1 VLVVED
7 DPTLAGLLHDA
18 LEAAGHQVLV
28 AATRASALEAV
39 SESVPDVICVD
50 IELPDGTGWELLDEL
65 EDRSIA
71 PPMVVVA
78 TAGFD
83 ASRSRRR
90 PGTYLLP
97 KPFPIDSLLRL
108 LSGEEPPEI

>member
-1 VLVVED
+1 
-7 DPTLAGLLHDA
+7 
-18 LEAAGHQVLV
+18 
-28 AATRASALEAV
+28 
-39 SESVPDVICVD
+39 
-50 IELPDGTGWELLDEL
+50 
-65 EDRSIA
+65 
-71 PPMVVVA
+71 MVVVA